1 MSSDGPPPTATPF
14 SRGAHDTSHAI
25 RVAHLGKQYQ
35 LGQRATHRTLR
46 EALVEGM
53 RGVARSIGRSGASR
67 AAERFWALDDVTF
80 DVAHGDVVG
89 IIGRNGSGKSTLLK
103 ILSRIV
109 EPTTGVVDLEGRVGS
124 LLEVGTGFH
133 PDLTGRENVYLS
145 GAILGMRRT
154 EIAKKFDEIV
164 DFAEVDRFIDTQ
176 VKHYSSG
183 MYMRL
188 AFSVAAHLEPD
199 ILVVDEVL
207 AVGDAAFQK
216 KCLGKMGTVAR
227 HGRTV
232 LFVSHNMG
240 AVVSLCSR
248 ALLLDGGR
256 LVLDSDPITVA
267 AKYQATLTAAPTA
280 TTGLAGAEHFG
291 SGKARFVSL
300 RFVPERRDGTTR
312 EMMCP
317 GSRLRVETRVVC
329 SAPVDSANVGIT
341 IYDAS
346 GYRLVDAN
354 TAMQGRFVSMQ
365 PGDEARVEFTLDDL
379 RLKPGTYLVG
389 LWMGRGNIEDID
401 GVLYAATLEVEPDP
415 QQLQHSEQFPGSYL
429 CAFRHS
435 VAISAASSGVDAPG
449 VLKERDAQPDPQ
461 RDPQGAVGVSR

>member
-1 MSSDGPPPTATPF
+1 MSSDVGSPAAPSLAPSP
-14 SRGAHDTSHAI
+14 HDASLVI
-25 RVAHLGKQYQ
+25 RVSHLGKQYQ
-35 LGQRATHRTLR
+35 LGARARYRTLR
-46 EALVEGM
+46 EALVESAMGF
-53 RGVARSIGRSGASR
+53 ARSIGRGGTR
-67 AAERFWALDDVTF
+67 AAPERFWALDDVSF
-80 DVAHGDVVG
+80 DVAHGEVVG

-109 EPTTGVVDLEGRVGS
+109 EPTRGTVDLEGRVGS

-133 PDLTGRENVYLS
+133 PDLTGRENVFLS

-154 EIAKKFDEIV
+154 EIEKKFDEIV
-164 DFAEVDRFIDTQ
+164 EFAEVERFIDTQ

-248 ALLLDGGR
+248 ALLLDAGR
-256 LVLDSDPITVA
+256 LVLESDPIAVA
-267 AKYQATLTAAPTA
+267 GRYQAILTAAPTV
-280 TTGLAGAEHFG
+280 TTDLSGAEHFG

-300 RFVPERRDGTTR
+300 RLVPERRDGTTR
-312 EMMCP
+312 EMMYP
-317 GSRLRVETRVVC
+317 GSRLRVETRIVC

-365 PGDEARVEFTLDDL
+365 PGDEAHVDFALDDL

-389 LWMGRGNIEDID
+389 LWMGRKNVEDID
-401 GVLYAATLEVEPDP
+401 GILYAATLEVEPDP
-415 QQLQHSEQFPGSYL
+415 QQLQHSEQFPASYL
-429 CAFRHS
+429 CAFKHS
-435 VAISAASSGVDAPG
+435 VVISTPAADVAPPGVRDEPGQRSAA
-449 VLKERDAQPDPQ
+449 
-461 RDPQGAVGVSR
+461 GASR

>member
-1 MSSDGPPPTATPF
+1 MEAIVADGVTKNFRLRHAHSIKEMTVRAVRRQSLSKPF
-14 SRGAHDTSHAI
+14 T
-25 RVAHLGKQYQ
+25 
-35 LGQRATHRTLR
+35 
-46 EALVEGM
+46 
-53 RGVARSIGRSGASR
+53 
-67 AAERFWALDDVTF
+67 ALDQVSLTVSQGEA
-80 DVAHGDVVG
+80 VALMGL
-89 IIGRNGSGKSTLLK
+89 NGSGKSTLLK
-103 ILSRIV
+103 LIS
-109 EPTTGVVDLEGRVGS
+109 GVMRPDAGSVRVRGRVAG
-124 LLEVGTGFH
+124 LIEVGAGMH
-133 PDLTGRENVYLS
+133 PDLTGRENIFLS

-154 EIAKKFDEIV
+154 EIEKKFDEIV
-164 DFAEVDRFIDTQ
+164 EFAEVDRFIDTQ

-248 ALLLDGGR
+248 ALLLDAGR
-256 LVLDSDPITVA
+256 LVLESDPITVA
-267 AKYQATLTAAPTA
+267 ARYQATLTAAPTA
-280 TTGLAGAEHFG
+280 TTDLSGAEHFG

-317 GSRLRVETRVVC
+317 GTRLRIETRILC

-354 TAMQGRFVSMQ
+354 TAMQGRFVSMN
-365 PGDEARVEFTLDDL
+365 PGDEAHVDFALDDL
-379 RLKPGTYLVG
+379 RLRPGTYLVG
-389 LWMGRGNIEDID
+389 LWMGRANLEDID
-401 GVLYAATLEVEPDP
+401 GILYAATLEVEPDP

-429 CAFRHS
+429 CAFKHS
-435 VAISAASSGVDAPG
+435 VVMSTPAADVARPG
-449 VLKERDAQPDPQ
+449 VPDEPGQ
-461 RDPQGAVGVSR
+461 RTAAGASR

>member
-1 MSSDGPPPTATPF
+1 MSSESWSASPASMPSDASP
-14 SRGAHDTSHAI
+14 AI
-25 RVAHLGKQYQ
+25 RVAGLGKQYQ
-35 LGQRATHRTLR
+35 LGARATHRTIR
-46 EALVEGM
+46 EAVVQGM
-53 RGVARSIGRSGASR
+53 RGAARTLGGRATHR
-67 AAERFWALDDVTF
+67 PIEKFWALTDISF
-80 DVAHGDVVG
+80 NVAHGEVVG

-109 EPTTGVVDLEGRVGS
+109 EPTAGIIELEGRVGS

-133 PDLTGRENVYLS
+133 PDLTGRENVFLS

-154 EIAKKFDEIV
+154 EIASKFDEIV
-164 DFAEVDRFIDTQ
+164 DFAEVERFIDTQ

-248 ALLLDGGR
+248 ALLLDAGH
-256 LVLDSDPITVA
+256 LVLDSDPISVA
-267 AKYQATLTAAPTA
+267 ARYQASLAAAPTE
-280 TTGLAGAEHFG
+280 TNDLSSAEHFG

-300 RFVPERRDGTTR
+300 KFVPERRDGTTR

-317 GSRLRVETRVVC
+317 GSRLRIETRLIATADVE
-329 SAPVDSANVGIT
+329 SANVGVT

-346 GYRLVDAN
+346 GYRLIDAN
-354 TAMQGRFVSMQ
+354 TAMQRRFVSMA
-365 PGDEARVEFTLDDL
+365 PGDEARVDFTLDDV

-389 LWMGRGNIEDID
+389 LWIGRGNVEDID
-401 GVLYAATLEVEPDP
+401 GILYAATLEVEPDP
-415 QQLQHSEQFPGSYL
+415 AQLQHSEQFPGSYL
-429 CAFRHS
+429 CAFQHS
-435 VAISAASSGVDAPG
+435 VVIASKRVDAELPG
-449 VLKERDAQPDPQ
+449 GHDSPVLRAAA
-461 RDPQGAVGVSR
+461 GASR

>member
-1 MSSDGPPPTATPF
+1 MP
-14 SRGAHDTSHAI
+14 HDAPRAI
-25 RVAHLGKQYQ
+25 RVSHLGKQYQ
-35 LGQRATHRTLR
+35 IGTRARYRTFR
-46 EALVEGM
+46 EALVESVMGA
-53 RGVARSIGRSGASR
+53 ARSMGRGRTRR
-67 AAERFWALDDVTF
+67 APERFWALDDVSF
-80 DVAHGDVVG
+80 DVAHGEVVG

-109 EPTTGVVDLEGRVGS
+109 EPTRGSVDLEGRVGS

-133 PDLTGRENVYLS
+133 PDLTGRENVFLS

-154 EIAKKFDEIV
+154 EIEKKFDEIV
-164 DFAEVDRFIDTQ
+164 EFAEVDRFIDTQ

-248 ALLLDGGR
+248 ALLLQAGR

-267 AKYQATLTAAPTA
+267 ARYQATLTAAPTA
-280 TTGLAGAEHFG
+280 STDLSSAEHYG

-317 GSRLRVETRVVC
+317 GSRLRVETRIVC

-354 TAMQGRFVSMQ
+354 TAMQGRFVSMK
-365 PGDEARVEFTLDDL
+365 PGDEARVDFALNDV

-389 LWMGRGNIEDID
+389 LWMGRSNVEDID
-401 GVLYAATLEVEPDP
+401 GILYAATLEVEPDP

-429 CAFRHS
+429 CAFKHS
-435 VAISAASSGVDAPG
+435 VVIATPDSDVARPGVRDEPGQRSAA
-449 VLKERDAQPDPQ
+449 
-461 RDPQGAVGVSR
+461 GASR

>member
-1 MSSDGPPPTATPF
+1 MSSDLTP
-14 SRGAHDTSHAI
+14 AI
-25 RVAHLGKQYQ
+25 RVQRVGKQYQ
-35 LGQRATHRTLR
+35 
-46 EALVEGM
+46 
-53 RGVARSIGRSGASR
+53 IGSR
-67 AAERFWALDDVTF
+67 ARYRTIRETLVDGFRNAATSLGRPRKQAEKFWALRDVSF

-109 EPTTGVVDLEGRVGS
+109 EPTTGCIDLEGRVGS

-133 PDLTGRENVYLS
+133 PDLTGRENVFLS
-145 GAILGMRRT
+145 GAILGMRKT
-154 EIAKKFDEIV
+154 EIASKFDEIV
-164 DFAEVDRFIDTQ
+164 EFAEVDRFIDTQ

-248 ALLLDGGR
+248 AILLDSGQM
-256 LVLDSDPITVA
+256 LMESDPITVA
-267 AKYQATLTAAPTA
+267 ARYQATLTAPAQTSDLA
-280 TTGLAGAEHFG
+280 TAEHFG
-291 SGKARFVSL
+291 NGKARFVAL
-300 RFVPERRDGTTR
+300 RCIPERRDGSVR

-317 GSRLRVETRVVC
+317 GSRLRIETSIAC
-329 SAPVDSANVGIT
+329 TAPVESANVGIT
-341 IYDAS
+341 IYDAT
-346 GYRLVDAN
+346 GYRLIDAN
-354 TAMQGRFVSMQ
+354 TAMQGRFVSMK
-365 PGDEARVEFTLDDL
+365 PGDEAVVDFTLDDV

-401 GVLYAATLEVEPDP
+401 GILYATTLEVEPDP

-429 CAFRHS
+429 CVFRHG
-435 VAISAASSGVDAPG
+435 VAITSTTGADAPIA
-449 VLKERDAQPDPQ
+449 VAAPDPEP
-461 RDPQGAVGVSR
+461 RAAAAAPR

>member
-1 MSSDGPPPTATPF
+1 MSSDTRVPSTDGL
-14 SRGAHDTSHAI
+14 AI

-35 LGQRATHRTLR
+35 LGPRATHRTIR
-46 EALVEGM
+46 EAFMETV
-53 RGVARSIGRSGASR
+53 RGATRSFGRRNDRNAS
-67 AAERFWALDDVTF
+67 ERFWALEDVSF
-80 DVAHGDVVG
+80 DVAHGEVVG
-89 IIGRNGSGKSTLLK
+89 IVGRNGSGKSTLLK

-109 EPTTGVVDLEGRVGS
+109 EPTTGCVDLEGRVGS

-133 PDLTGRENVYLS
+133 PDLTGRENVFLS

-154 EIAKKFDEIV
+154 EIAAKFDEIV
-164 DFAEVDRFIDTQ
+164 DFAEVERFIDTQ

-188 AFSVAAHLEPD
+188 AFAVAAHLEPD

-248 ALLLDGGR
+248 AVLLDAGH
-256 LVLDSDPITVA
+256 LLLDSDPITVA
-267 AKYQATLTAAPTA
+267 ARYQATLTAPAQTTDLA
-280 TTGLAGAEHFG
+280 TAEHFG
-291 SGKARFVSL
+291 SGKARFVAL
-300 RFVPERRDGTTR
+300 RLVPERRDGVTR
-312 EMMCP
+312 ATMCP
-317 GSRLRVETRVVC
+317 GSRLRIETRIEAY
-329 SAPVDSANVGIT
+329 APVESANVGIT
-341 IYDAS
+341 IYDAA

-354 TAMQGRFVSMQ
+354 TAMQGRFVSMA
-365 PGDEARVEFTLDDL
+365 PGDEARVAFTLDDV

-389 LWMGRGNIEDID
+389 VWMGRTNTEDID
-401 GVLYAATLEVEPDP
+401 GILYATTLEVEPDP
-415 QQLQHSEQFPGSYL
+415 QQLRHSEQFPGAYL
-429 CAFRHS
+429 CAFEHS
-435 VAISAASSGVDAPG
+435 VAIARAEPVADLAPPAERPSGAAVAAP
-449 VLKERDAQPDPQ
+449 R
-461 RDPQGAVGVSR
+461 

>member
-1 MSSDGPPPTATPF
+1 MSFDDRSLAADSRPPILHET
-14 SRGAHDTSHAI
+14 SRVI

-35 LGQRATHRTLR
+35 LGARARYRTIR
-46 EALVEGM
+46 ETLVDSV
-53 RGVARSIGRSGASR
+53 RGITRSIGRRASR
-67 AAERFWALDDVTF
+67 RQPERFWALDDVSF
-80 DVAHGDVVG
+80 DVAQGDVVG

-109 EPTTGVVDLEGRVGS
+109 EPTTGSVDLEGRVGS

-133 PDLTGRENVYLS
+133 PDLTGRENTFLS

-154 EIAKKFDEIV
+154 EIEKKFDEIV
-164 DFAEVDRFIDTQ
+164 EFAEVERFIDTQ

-248 ALLLDGGR
+248 ALLLDAGR
-256 LVLDSDPITVA
+256 LMLDSDPISVA
-267 AKYQATLTAAPTA
+267 ARYQATLTAAPTV
-280 TTGLAGAEHFG
+280 TTDLSQAERFG

-300 RFVPERRDGTTR
+300 RVVPERRDGTTR

-317 GSRLRVETRVVC
+317 GSRLRVEMRIVC

-354 TAMQGRFVSMQ
+354 TAMQGRFVSMK
-365 PGDEARVEFTLDDL
+365 PGEDAHVDFTLDDL

-389 LWMGRGNIEDID
+389 LWMGRGNVEDID
-401 GVLYAATLEVEPDP
+401 GILYAATLEVEPDP
-415 QQLQHSEQFPGSYL
+415 QHLQHSEQFPGPYL

-435 VAISAASSGVDAPG
+435 VAISNPAADVERPG
-449 VLKERDAQPDPQ
+449 VRDEPEPHSA
-461 RDPQGAVGVSR
+461 AGVSR

>member
-1 MSSDGPPPTATPF
+1 MSSDARDSMAAEFPATSP
-14 SRGAHDTSHAI
+14 AI
-25 RVAHLGKQYQ
+25 RVASLGKQYQ
-35 LGQRATHRTLR
+35 LGARATHRTLR
-46 EALVEGM
+46 EAVVAGI
-53 RGVARSIGRSGASR
+53 RGTARSLRHGQSR
-67 AAERFWALDDVTF
+67 RPVERFWALADVSF

-89 IIGRNGSGKSTLLK
+89 VIGRNGSGKSTLLK

-109 EPTTGVVDLEGRVGS
+109 EPTTGSIDLEGRVGS

-133 PDLTGRENVYLS
+133 PDLTGRENVFLS

-154 EIAKKFDEIV
+154 EIAAKFDEIV

-216 KCLGKMGTVAR
+216 KCLGKMNTVAR

-240 AVVSLCSR
+240 AIVSLCSR
-248 ALLLDGGR
+248 ALLLDTGR
-256 LVLDSDPITVA
+256 LVLDTDPITA
-267 AKYQATLTAAPTA
+267 AARYQAALTAAPA
-280 TTGLAGAEHFG
+280 RTTDLSDAEHFG

-300 RFVPERRDGTTR
+300 GLVPERRDGTTR

-317 GSRLRVETRVVC
+317 GSRLRIETRVVC

-346 GYRLVDAN
+346 GYRLIDAN
-354 TAMQGRFVSMQ
+354 TAMHGRFVSMQ
-365 PGDEARVEFTLDDL
+365 PGDEATVAFSLDDV
-379 RLKPGTYLVG
+379 RLKPGPYLVG
-389 LWMGRGNIEDID
+389 LWMGRGNVEDID
-401 GVLYAATLEVEPDP
+401 GIVYAATLDVEPDP
-415 QQLQHSEQFPGSYL
+415 QSLQHSEQFPAPYL
-429 CAFRHS
+429 CAFDHS
-435 VAISAASSGVDAPG
+435 VVIASPARPAMLVEMGQPSRPAASA
-449 VLKERDAQPDPQ
+449 
-461 RDPQGAVGVSR
+461 SR

>member
-1 MSSDGPPPTATPF
+1 MSSDERTTHVAELSPSGP
-14 SRGAHDTSHAI
+14 AI
-25 RVAHLGKQYQ
+25 RVAGLGKQYQ
-35 LGQRATHRTLR
+35 LGARATHRTLR
-46 EALVEGM
+46 EALVDGF
-53 RGVARSIGRSGASR
+53 RGAAKSFQRGSSR
-67 AAERFWALDDVTF
+67 RPVERFWALDNVSF

-109 EPTTGVVDLEGRVGS
+109 EPTTGTVDLEGRVGS

-133 PDLTGRENVYLS
+133 PDLTGRENVFLS

-154 EIAKKFDEIV
+154 EIAAKFDEIV
-164 DFAEVDRFIDTQ
+164 EFAEVDRFIDTQ

-248 ALLLDGGR
+248 ALLLDAGR
-256 LVLDSDPITVA
+256 LTLDADPITVA
-267 AKYQATLTAAPTA
+267 ARYQATLTAAPTE
-280 TTGLAGAEHFG
+280 TTDLSSAEHFG
-291 SGKARFVSL
+291 TGKARFVSL
-300 RFVPERRDGTTR
+300 RFNPERRDGTTR

-317 GSRLRVETRVVC
+317 GSRLRIETRIVC

-365 PGDEARVEFTLDDL
+365 PGDEATVAFSLDDV

-389 LWMGRGNIEDID
+389 LWMGRGNVEDID
-401 GVLYAATLEVEPDP
+401 GILYAATLEVEPDP

-429 CAFRHS
+429 CAFEHS
-435 VAISAASSGVDAPG
+435 VVVASAGSAAPSV
-449 VLKERDAQPDPQ
+449 VLDETDPRQ
-461 RDPQGAVGVSR
+461 AAGASR

>member
-1 MSSDGPPPTATPF
+1 MSSDASAAFADQP
-14 SRGAHDTSHAI
+14 AI
-25 RVAHLGKQYQ
+25 RVANLGKQYQ
-35 LGQRATHRTLR
+35 LGSRAKHRTLR
-46 EALVEGM
+46 EAVVDGV
-53 RGVARSIGRSGASR
+53 RGAGRLLAGR
-67 AAERFWALDDVTF
+67 YHGPTIEKFWALSDVSF

-89 IIGRNGSGKSTLLK
+89 VIGRNGSGKSTLLK

-109 EPTTGVVDLEGRVGS
+109 EPTTGHIDLTGRVGS

-133 PDLTGRENVYLS
+133 PDLTGRENVFLS

-154 EIAKKFDEIV
+154 EIASKFDEIV
-164 DFAEVDRFIDTQ
+164 DFAEVERFIDTQ

-248 ALLLDGGR
+248 ALLLDAGR
-256 LVLDSDPITVA
+256 LILDADPITA
-267 AKYQATLTAAPTA
+267 AARYQATLTAPAQMTDLA
-280 TTGLAGAEHFG
+280 TAEHFG

-300 RFVPERRDGTTR
+300 RCVPERRDGTTR

-317 GSRLRVETRVVC
+317 GSRLRIEMRIEAFAAVE
-329 SAPVDSANVGIT
+329 SANVGIT
-341 IYDAS
+341 IYDAT

-354 TAMQGRFVSMQ
+354 TAMQGRFVSMA
-365 PGDEARVEFTLDDL
+365 PGDEAEIAFTLDDV

-389 LWMGRGNIEDID
+389 LWMGRTNAEDID
-401 GVLYAATLEVEPDP
+401 GILYAATLEVEPDP
-415 QQLQHSEQFPGSYL
+415 QQLRHSEQFPGAYL
-429 CAFRHS
+429 CAFDHS
-435 VAISAASSGVDAPG
+435 VAISPGNTSVDVALPRADRAPNSAVAAP
-449 VLKERDAQPDPQ
+449 R
-461 RDPQGAVGVSR
+461 

>member
-1 MSSDGPPPTATPF
+1 MSSDVGFPGTHSLATAPHEAP
-14 SRGAHDTSHAI
+14 RVI
-25 RVAHLGKQYQ
+25 RVSHLGKQYQ
-35 LGQRATHRTLR
+35 LGARARYRTFR
-46 EALVEGM
+46 EALVESVVGM
-53 RGVARSIGRSGASR
+53 ARSIGRGGTQR
-67 AAERFWALDDVTF
+67 APERFWALDDVSF
-80 DVAHGDVVG
+80 DVAQGTVVG

-109 EPTTGVVDLEGRVGS
+109 EPTKGTVDLEGRVGS

-133 PDLTGRENVYLS
+133 PDLTGRENVFLS

-154 EIAKKFDEIV
+154 EIEKKFDEIV
-164 DFAEVDRFIDTQ
+164 EFAEVDRFIDTQ

-248 ALLLDGGR
+248 ALLLDAGR

-267 AKYQATLTAAPTA
+267 ARYQATLTAAPTA
-280 TTGLAGAEHFG
+280 TTDLAAAEHYG

-317 GSRLRVETRVVC
+317 GSRLRVHMRIVC
-329 SAPVDSANVGIT
+329 SAAVDSANVGIT

-354 TAMQGRFVSMQ
+354 TAMQGRFVSMN
-365 PGDEARVEFTLDDL
+365 PGDEARVDFALDDV

-389 LWMGRGNIEDID
+389 LWMGRGNVEDID
-401 GVLYAATLEVEPDP
+401 GILYAATLEVEPDP

-429 CAFRHS
+429 CAFKHS
-435 VAISAASSGVDAPG
+435 VVIAAPAGDVTGPGVADEPGPRSAA
-449 VLKERDAQPDPQ
+449 
-461 RDPQGAVGVSR
+461 GASR